1 MRRAILDTGPLVA
14 WLCPRDQ
21 YHQWA
26 LRAFKEVSPGS
37 LVCEAVLAEACHLVA
52 NEGIPRAK
60 VIQFAR
66 QLRLQPISLCAH
78 LEAIELMLERYADA
92 PMDFADGCVIRL
104 AELNVEL
111 SVCTVDSQF
120 RFFRKNA
127 RDPLSLIAPFAS

>member
-26 LRAFKEVSPGS
+26 LRVFTGMSPGS

-60 VIQFAR
+60 VIQFVR

-78 LEAIELMLERYADA
+78 LDAVELLLERYADA

-104 AELNVEL
+104 AELNGNL